1 MNETLK
7 DLKQKRLAVMSSFND
22 LYDDVRLEVY
32 RDTIRQLK
40 TKIQVLESNLEE
52 YKLLYDYEVEQ
63 AKIWKKQAEFMAKVK
78 TIIVK

>member
-7 DLKQKRLAVMSSFND
+7 DLEQKRLAVMSSIND
-22 LYDDVRLEVY
+22 LYDDVRLDVY
-32 RDTIRQLK
+32 RDTIRKLK

-63 AKIWKKQAEFMAKVK
+63 AKMWKQQAEFMAHVK
-78 TIIVK
+78 TIKIK

>member
-52 YKLLYDYEVEQ
+52 YKLLYEYEVEQ
-63 AKIWKKQAEFMAKVK
+63 AQMWKKQAEFMAKVK
-78 TIIVK
+78 TIVVK